1 MFRRS
6 AVAVAAVGVL
16 ALAGCG
22 ADDSGGAAPEP
33 TVTSGAP
40 APEVTAD
47 ATTPEVTADA
57 TTPTPAPT
65 TDPTQKLASLSIS
78 GGFAGVSQQ
87 VVLRGDGTV
96 HARDNGRSA
105 TRHLGAAEFRELR
118 TLLGDPAL
126 DEVPDFTV
134 NTGAADLFQYQLR
147 FDGRT
152 VMTDRSASHPAV
164 DRLID
169 ALSAF
174 LPKG

>member
-47 ATTPEVTADA
+47 ATTP
-57 TTPTPAPT
+57 TPAPT
-65 TDPTQKLASLSIS
+65 TDPTQKLASLNIS
-78 GGFAGVSQQ
+78 GGFAGVSRQ

-105 TRHLGAAEFRELR
+105 TRHLKAAEFRELR

-126 DEVPDFTV
+126 DKVPDFTV

-152 VMTDRSASHPAV
+152 IMTDRSASHPAL